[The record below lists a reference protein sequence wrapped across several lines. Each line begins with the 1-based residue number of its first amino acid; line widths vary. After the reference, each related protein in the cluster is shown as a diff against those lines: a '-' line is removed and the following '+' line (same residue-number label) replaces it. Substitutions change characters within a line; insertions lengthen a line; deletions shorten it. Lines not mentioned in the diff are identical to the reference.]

1 MPFFVKRLTA
11 NELGHTRGHQRGGIL
26 IPKDCVD
33 FFPPLGR
40 GANPETQLAVSFGNT
55 EVPLRL
61 VYYIQGSR
69 DEYRLTPIP
78 HGILRNAAVG
88 DYLVIERLDNGRF
101 SGEVIPA
108 GSSRYTAI
116 ERVMGGRPG
125 RVFRFLPP

>member
-11 NELGHTRGHQRGGIL
+11 NELGQTSGHQRGGIL
-26 IPKDCVD
+26 IPKNCVE
-33 FFPPLGR
+33 FFPPLGT
-40 GANPETQLAVSFGNT
+40 GANPETQLLVSFGNR

-61 VYYIQGSR
+61 VYYIQGTR
-69 DEYRLTPIP
+69 DEYRLTPVP
-78 HGILRNAAVG
+78 HDILRNAAVG
-88 DYLVIERLDNGRF
+88 EFLILERRDNGRF

-116 ERVMGGRPG
+116 ERVMGSRPG